1 MSTNKPD
8 FKDEAPMTLNLY
20 GLKNCDTCKK
30 ALKALE
36 ASGLSVQFVDI
47 RAEADLDACVPN
59 WLNAAGADVLINR
72 RSTTWRG
79 LSDAERESDPG
90 ALLKAN
96 PTLIKRPVIET
107 GHTVFVGWTKE
118 VQAAL
123 GA

>member
-1 MSTNKPD
+1 
-8 FKDEAPMTLNLY
+8 MTLTLY

-36 ASGLSVQFVDI
+36 ATGVSVRFVDI
-47 RAEADLDACVPN
+47 RAEADLDSCVPS
-59 WLNAAGADVLINR
+59 WLEAAGADVLINR

-79 LSDAERESDPG
+79 LSEAERESDPG

-96 PTLIKRPVIET
+96 PTLIKRPVIEV
-107 GHTVFVGWTKE
+107 GSDVYVGWTKE

-123 GA
+123 VS